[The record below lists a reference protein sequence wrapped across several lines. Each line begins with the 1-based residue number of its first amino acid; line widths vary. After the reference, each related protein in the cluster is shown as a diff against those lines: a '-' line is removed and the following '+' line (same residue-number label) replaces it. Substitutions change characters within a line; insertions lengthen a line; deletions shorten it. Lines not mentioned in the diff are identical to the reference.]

1 MTRLPLALLAVCA
14 AWLCAD
20 AATVVPMRRAATF
33 WRTETRE
40 AKPDPSPPPPKPEP
54 PKPDPPPPP
63 KREVVYVEIP
73 APVLSDA
80 PSASSDTVRD
90 DDDDDYS
97 YSPSGGYSSASRTRK
112 TPAVRNAPAVKT
124 RANFRKHFLGGPVN
138 LRAPLR
144 RRLPFKSLGGFPKR
158 L

>member
-40 AKPDPSPPPPKPEP
+40 AKPDP
-54 PKPDPPPPP
+54 
-63 KREVVYVEIP
+63 
-73 APVLSDA
+73 
-80 PSASSDTVRD
+80 
-90 DDDDDYS
+90 
-97 YSPSGGYSSASRTRK
+97 
-112 TPAVRNAPAVKT
+112 
-124 RANFRKHFLGGPVN
+124 
-138 LRAPLR
+138 LR

>member
-1 MTRLPLALLAVCA
+1 MTRLPLALLAACA

-20 AATVVPMRRAATF
+20 AATVVPMRRSATF
-33 WRTETRE
+33 WRTATHE
-40 AKPDPSPPPPKPEP
+40 AKPDPPKP
-54 PKPDPPPPP
+54 KPAPPP
-63 KREVVYVEIP
+63 KREVVYVEVP
-73 APVLSDA
+73 TPVLTDA
-80 PSASSDTVRD
+80 PSAASDTVRD

-97 YSPSGGYSSASRTRK
+97 YSSGGYSSASRTRK
-112 TPAVRNAPAVKT
+112 VPAVKA